1 MIIQYDAISDGT
13 EPDYIESG
21 GFFSLVA
28 GGSESLIGVGVA
40 IPQDAPDTTVSI
52 TRDQLINRVQGVMDG
67 PNPYAI
73 TVLDGNPTPTV
84 TEIVDLFC
92 KTFPMSE
99 R

>member
-1 MIIQYDAISDGT
+1 MIIQYDAILNGT

-21 GFFSLVA
+21 GLFSLVV
-28 GGSESLIGVGVA
+28 GGSESLIGVGID
-40 IPQDAPDTTVSI
+40 IPQDAPDTTVSL

-67 PNPYAI
+67 PTPYVI
-73 TVLDGNPTPTV
+73 EVSEDQQTPTV

-92 KTFPMSE
+92 ATLPMWE